1 MTEKR
6 KVVLAIGWGVGASLF
21 LSSTFIINSL
31 IADSGAYWAWTA
43 ALRSIFLIPIL
54 VLVVL
59 FSKQLKPLL
68 KAVKQSPVI
77 FVKWGTIGFG
87 LLYTFVA
94 VASLW
99 SPGWMIAA
107 TFQINIL
114 AGILL
119 APFIYTDQ
127 RKFIPRRAL
136 VLSIVIISGVFIM
149 QFDKMNQLHS
159 AANVLLSFFMVL
171 LGAIIWPLGNR
182 KLTVDLEQKGI
193 HLNALQRV
201 LGMSIGCLPF
211 LILLCLAGFLKAGPP
226 SLALCTS
233 SFYSALFSG
242 FIGGVA
248 FYHATQ
254 MVNKNPVVLATVEA
268 TQVFEI
274 VFTLLGEMILKG
286 THFPGFFGQIGLL
299 IVFSGMLF
307 HFRNAWNHSR
317 QLSISLVDKTNA
329 GIMLNVQ
336 PLTG

>member
-1 MTEKR
+1 MAEQR
-6 KVVLAIGWGVGASLF
+6 KVVRAILWGVGASLF

-31 IADSGAYWAWTA
+31 ITSSGAYWAWAA
-43 ALRSIFLIPIL
+43 ALRSIFLIPVL
-54 VLVVL
+54 GLVVL

-68 KAVKQSPVI
+68 KAVKQAPVI
-77 FVKWGTIGFG
+77 FIKWGIVGFG
-87 LLYTFVA
+87 LLYTAVT

-99 SPGWMIAA
+99 SPGWMVAA

-119 APFIYTDQ
+119 APFIYTDE

-136 VLSIVIISGVFIM
+136 VLSMVIIAGVFIM
-149 QFDKMNQLHS
+149 QFEKMNQLHS
-159 AANVLLSFFMVL
+159 AANALLSFFMVL
-171 LGAIIWPLGNR
+171 PGAVVWPLGNR

-211 LILLCLAGFLKAGPP
+211 LILLCFVGFLKAGPP

-233 SFYSALFSG
+233 SFYSAVFSG

-248 FYHATQ
+248 FYKATQ
-254 MVNKNPVVLATVEA
+254 MVNKNPVALATVEA

-286 THFPGFFGQIGLL
+286 TPFPGFFGQIGLL
-299 IVFSGMLF
+299 IVFSGIFF
-307 HFRNAWNHSR
+307 HFRNAWKHSR
-317 QLSISLVDKTNA
+317 QLPTSLVGKANT
-329 GIMLNVQ
+329 GIMIYTL
-336 PLTG
+336 PLTR